1 MPVARMGFALKPSGF
16 FTQNPALDVPV
27 STSSGHCADHC

>member
-16 FTQNPALDVPV
+16 FTQSPAIDVPPSKAV
-27 STSSGHCADHC
+27 GDCQGHC